1 MDAIDTVKTFMTALQ
16 AGDLELAAHYMPDDF
31 SMSGWT
37 AQPVGKGEF
46 LAMQSEL
53 LAAMPDLSY
62 HLQDLQEERDSVTG
76 LMSLS
81 GTHTQD
87 LALPTFGVPLI
98 PATGIEVELPQVHVE
113 YTLDN
118 AKVKAMQVEAVRGG
132 GLTGLLQQ
140 IGTELLVLP
149 RLGDDDIRRLN
160 ESGETSI

>member
-1 MDAIDTVKTFMTALQ
+1 MSAIDTVKTFITALQ
-16 AGDLELAAHYMPDDF
+16 AGDLELAAQYMSDDF

-37 AQPVGKGEF
+37 AQPIGKGEF

-53 LAAMPDLSY
+53 HAALPDLTY
-62 HLQDLQEERDSVTG
+62 HLSDLQEDRDSVTG

-87 LALPTFGVPLI
+87 LALPVFGIPLI
-98 PATGIEVELPQVHVE
+98 PATGIAVELPQVQTE
-113 YTLDN
+113 YTFD
-118 AKVKAMQVEAVRGG
+118 AGKVKAMHVETLAGG

-140 IGTELLVLP
+140 VGTELPVLP
-149 RLGDDDIRRLN
+149 RLEDDDIRRLN

>member
-16 AGDLELAAHYMPDDF
+16 SGDFDLAAQYMSDDF

-37 AQPVGKGEF
+37 AQPIGKGEF

-62 HLQDLQEERDSVTG
+62 HLQDLQEELDGVRG

-87 LALPTFGVPLI
+87 LALPMFGVPLI
-98 PATGIEVELPQVHVE
+98 PATGIEV
-113 YTLDN
+113 
-118 AKVKAMQVEAVRGG
+118 
-132 GLTGLLQQ
+132 
-140 IGTELLVLP
+140 
-149 RLGDDDIRRLN
+149 
-160 ESGETSI
+160 